1 MTIYRSPLLL
11 IPGAVLLLATA
22 SKPAREPAAAPD
34 ALDNLI
40 VSQMA
45 LRHVAGLSIAIIDGG
60 RIVTARAYG
69 VTDSAGGARVDT
81 TTLFQAGSVS
91 KSVAALGVLRLV
103 EQKKLNLDTDVN
115 ATLRTWKLPPSE
127 FTATK
132 PVTLRG
138 LLSHTAGTT
147 VHGFGGYATT
157 SAVPTLV
164 EVLNGTPPANSPP
177 IRSEA
182 IPGARWNYSGGGYT
196 IMQQMVLDVVG
207 QPFPDFMRK
216 SVLEPI
222 GMARSSYEQPLP
234 PAMAAKTAGGHYSD
248 RSLVP
253 GRWHIYPE
261 MAAAGLWTTP
271 SDLARFAI
279 EVQRAYT
286 GKSAKVIS
294 PSMARQMLTNEKD
307 GDGLGLFLLD
317 TGRALRFN
325 HNGRDDG
332 FDTELTATANTGQGV
347 VIMINAN
354 DNSRMVSR
362 IRNFVAIQYHWP
374 NAPVYVAPSAASLP
388 PAVAA
393 QIAGRYEFA
402 NNRMIAFVARDGRLS
417 ELVDSLPDED
427 FVLVDADHMV
437 STERNFR
444 VAVVRDSSGAVTGL
458 SVIQGATSR
467 PVPRIGPLFADV
479 IPRNDDDP
487 VVDARADSALRALGE
502 GGTALSSSPVITTGA
517 RHDFGTNPW
526 PPARG
531 LRSLQFVAAQNVEGR
546 NIERHGFKVARVIYY
561 RMITDKGT
569 TMLLV
574 HLTSDGLITDVDAV
588 DG

>member
-1 MTIYRSPLLL
+1 MRRSPLLL
-11 IPGAVLLLATA
+11 IPAAVLLLATG
-22 SKPAREPAAAPD
+22 SKAAHEAPAAPD
-34 ALDNLI
+34 ALDDFI

-60 RIVTARAYG
+60 RIITARAYG
-69 VTDSAGGARVDT
+69 VIDSAGGARVDT

-91 KSVAALGVLRLV
+91 KSVAAFGVLRLV

-147 VHGFGGYATT
+147 VHGFGGYAPT

-196 IMQQMVLDVVG
+196 IMQQMVLDVTG
-207 QPFPDFMRK
+207 QPFPDVMRQT
-216 SVLEPI
+216 VLEPI
-222 GMARSSYEQPLP
+222 GMARSSYQQPLP

-279 EVQRAYT
+279 EVQRTYT
-286 GKSAKVIS
+286 GKSGKVIS
-294 PSMARQMLTNEKD
+294 PSMARQMLTNERD

-362 IRNFVAIQYHWP
+362 IRNFVARQYHWP
-374 NAPVYVAPSAASLP
+374 NASAYVAPAAASLP

-402 NNRMIAFVARDGRLS
+402 NNQMIAFVPRDGRLS
-417 ELVDSLPDED
+417 VLQDSLPDED
-427 FVLVDADHMV
+427 FILVDADHMV
-437 STERNFR
+437 SAERNVR
-444 VAVVRDSSGAVTGL
+444 YTVVRDPSGAVTGL
-458 SVIQGATSR
+458 SLIQGATSR

-479 IPRNDDDP
+479 VPRNDDDP
-487 VVDARADSALRALGE
+487 AVDARADSALRALGA
-502 GGTALSSSPVITTGA
+502 GGAELSSSPVITPGA

-526 PPARG
+526 PPAKG
-531 LRSLQFVAAQNVEGR
+531 LRSLQFVSAQNVEGR

-561 RMITDKGT
+561 RMITDEGT
-569 TMLLV
+569 AMLLV
-574 HLTSDGLITDVDAV
+574 HLTSDGLITDVDEV

>member
-1 MTIYRSPLLL
+1 MRIYRSSLLL
-11 IPGAVLLLATA
+11 IPAAALLFATG
-22 SKPAREPAAAPD
+22 SKPASEPVAAPD
-34 ALDNLI
+34 ALDDFI

-45 LRHVAGLSIAIIDGG
+45 LRHVTGLSIAVIDGG

-157 SAVPTLV
+157 NPVPTLV

-196 IMQQMVLDVVG
+196 IMQQMVLDVTG

-216 SVLEPI
+216 NVLDPI

-234 PAMAAKTAGGHYSD
+234 PARAAKTAGGHYPD

-286 GKSAKVIS
+286 GKSSKVIS
-294 PSMARQMLTNEKD
+294 PAMARQMLTNQKD

-332 FDTELTATANTGQGV
+332 FDTEMTATANTGQGV

-354 DNSRMVSR
+354 DNSRMVPR
-362 IRNFVAIQYHWP
+362 IRNFVAKQYNWP
-374 NAPVYVAPSAASLP
+374 NASAYVTPTAASLP
-388 PAVAA
+388 PTVAA

-402 NNRMIAFVARDGRLS
+402 NNQMIAFVPHDGHLS
-417 ELVDSLPDED
+417 VLEDGLPDED
-427 FVLVDADHMV
+427 FILVDADHMV
-437 STERNFR
+437 SAERNVR
-444 VAVVRDSSGAVTGL
+444 YAVVRDASGAVTGL
-458 SVIQGATSR
+458 SLIQGATSR
-467 PVPRIGPLFADV
+467 PVPRIGPLFADAV
-479 IPRNDDDP
+479 ARNDDDP
-487 VVDARADSALRALGE
+487 AVDARADSALRALAE
-502 GGTALSSSPVITTGA
+502 GGVAVSSSPVITAGA
-517 RHDFGTNPW
+517 RHDFGNPW

-531 LRSLQFVAAQNVEGR
+531 LKSLQFVAAQNVEGR

-561 RMITDKGT
+561 RMITDNGT
-569 TMLLV
+569 KMLLV

>member
-1 MTIYRSPLLL
+1 M
-11 IPGAVLLLATA
+11 
-22 SKPAREPAAAPD
+22 
-34 ALDNLI
+34 
-40 VSQMA
+40 
-45 LRHVAGLSIAIIDGG
+45 
-60 RIVTARAYG
+60 
-69 VTDSAGGARVDT
+69 
-81 TTLFQAGSVS
+81 
-91 KSVAALGVLRLV
+91 
-103 EQKKLNLDTDVN
+103 
-115 ATLRTWKLPPSE
+115 
-127 FTATK
+127 
-132 PVTLRG
+132 
-138 LLSHTAGTT
+138 
-147 VHGFGGYATT
+147 HGFGGYATT

-196 IMQQMVLDVVG
+196 IMQQMVLDVTG
-207 QPFPDFMRK
+207 QPVPDVMLK

-286 GKSAKVIS
+286 GKSSKVIS

-362 IRNFVAIQYHWP
+362 IRNFVARQYHWP
-374 NAPVYVAPSAASLP
+374 NGSAYVAPAAASLP

-402 NNRMIAFVARDGRLS
+402 NNQMIAFVPRDGGLS
-417 ELVDSLPDED
+417 VLQDSLPDED
-427 FVLVDADHMV
+427 FILVDADHMV
-437 STERNFR
+437 SAERNVR
-444 VAVVRDSSGAVTGL
+444 YAVGRDPSGAVTGL
-458 SVIQGATSR
+458 TLIQGATSR

-479 IPRNDDDP
+479 TPRNDDDP
-487 VVDARADSALRALGE
+487 AVDARADSALRALAV
-502 GGTALSSSPVITTGA
+502 GGVALSSSPVITTGA
-517 RHDFGTNPW
+517 RHDFGTNP
-526 PPARG
+526 
-531 LRSLQFVAAQNVEGR
+531 GR
-546 NIERHGFKVARVIYY
+546 QPG
-561 RMITDKGT
+561 G
-569 TMLLV
+569 
-574 HLTSDGLITDVDAV
+574 
-588 DG
+588 

>member
-1 MTIYRSPLLL
+1 MTIYRSPLLVV
-11 IPGAVLLLATA
+11 PAAVLLLATA
-22 SKPAREPAAAPD
+22 SKPAREPSAAPD
-34 ALDNLI
+34 ALDDFI

-45 LRHVAGLSIAIIDGG
+45 LRHAAGLSIAIIDGG

-69 VTDSAGGARVDT
+69 ITDSAGGARVDT

-147 VHGFGGYATT
+147 VHGFGGYATAA
-157 SAVPTLV
+157 AVPTLV
-164 EVLNGTPPANSPP
+164 EVLNGTSPANSPP

-196 IMQQMVLDVVG
+196 IMQQMVLDVTG
-207 QPFPDFMRK
+207 QSFPDVMRK
-216 SVLEPI
+216 NVLEPI

-234 PAMAAKTAGGHYSD
+234 PLMAAKTAGGHYTD

-294 PSMARQMLTNEKD
+294 PAMARQMLTNEKD

-354 DNSRMVSR
+354 DNSGMVSR
-362 IRNFVAIQYHWP
+362 IRNFVARQYHWP
-374 NAPVYVAPSAASLP
+374 NASTYVVPVAASLP
-388 PAVAA
+388 PAAAA
-393 QIAGRYEFA
+393 QIGGRYEFA
-402 NNRMIAFVARDGRLS
+402 NNQMIAFVPRNGRLS
-417 ELVDSLPDED
+417 VLQDGLPDED
-427 FVLVDADHMV
+427 FILVDADHMV
-437 STERNFR
+437 SAERDYR
-444 VAVVRDSSGAVTGL
+444 YAVVRDPSGAVTGL
-458 SVIQGATSR
+458 LLTEGATSR
-467 PVPRIGPLFADV
+467 PVPRIGPLFADAAS
-479 IPRNDDDP
+479 RNDDEP
-487 VVDARADSALRALGE
+487 AVDARVDSALRAFAE
-502 GGTALSSSPVITTGA
+502 GGVAVASSPVITTGA
-517 RHDFGTNPW
+517 RHDFTNPW
-526 PPARG
+526 RPAAG

-569 TMLLV
+569 MMLLV